1 MPSSW
6 VWAPV
11 VWLESDLELVGEAMG
26 PVGRRRDIYLDNTYL
41 DVKMVEMDSS
51 GIHLWLV
58 LMKAHRTLE
67 RYARCSIEPSGL
79 GLSDFA
85 ILELLLHR
93 GQQPVN
99 AIGRRVDLT
108 SGAIT
113 SAVDRLEAQGLV
125 VRTAD
130 AEDRRTR
137 FVSLT
142 PKGTARIREV
152 FGAHKQAMEGAI
164 TSLTKAERETFI
176 DLVKKLGRSAEGQF
190 AKGSKS

>member
-1 MPSSW
+1 MP
-6 VWAPV
+6 
-11 VWLESDLELVGEAMG
+11 
-26 PVGRRRDIYLDNTYL
+26 R
-41 DVKMVEMDSS
+41 MDSS
-51 GIHLWLV
+51 GTHLWLV
-58 LMKAHRTLE
+58 LMKADGTLE
-67 RYARCSIEPSGL
+67 RQARRSIEPLELCS
-79 GLSDFA
+79 SDFA

-93 GQQPVN
+93 GQQPVS

-152 FGAHKQAMEGAI
+152 FGIHKRAI
-164 TSLTKAERETFI
+164 EAATRGLATAERETLI
-176 DLVKKLGRSAEGQF
+176 TLIRKPGRAAEEQL
-190 AKGSKS
+190 ARDDEE

>member
-1 MPSSW
+1 
-6 VWAPV
+6 
-11 VWLESDLELVGEAMG
+11 
-26 PVGRRRDIYLDNTYL
+26 
-41 DVKMVEMDSS
+41 MVEMDST

-58 LMKAHRTLE
+58 LMKAYRTLA
-67 RYARCSIEPSGL
+67 RHARCSIAPMGL
-79 GLSDFA
+79 GSSDFA
-85 ILELLLHR
+85 ILELLLHK

-113 SAVDRLEAQGLV
+113 SAVDRLETQGLV

-152 FGAHKQAMEGAI
+152 FGVHKRAMEGV
-164 TSLTKAERETFI
+164 TSSLTTAERETLI
-176 DLVKKLGRSAEGQF
+176 SLIKKLGRAAEDHLS
-190 AKGSKS
+190 KGSES

>member
-1 MPSSW
+1 
-6 VWAPV
+6 
-11 VWLESDLELVGEAMG
+11 
-26 PVGRRRDIYLDNTYL
+26 
-41 DVKMVEMDSS
+41 MVEMDSS

-130 AEDRRTR
+130 AKDRRTR
-137 FVSLT
+137 LVSLT
-142 PKGTARIREV
+142 PKGTTLIRKV
-152 FGAHKQAMEGAI
+152 FGVHKRAMEGATI
-164 TSLTKAERETFI
+164 SLTAAERETLI
-176 DLVKKLGRSAEGQF
+176 NLIRKLGRAAEEKL
-190 AKGSKS
+190 AKRNE

>member
-1 MPSSW
+1 
-6 VWAPV
+6 
-11 VWLESDLELVGEAMG
+11 
-26 PVGRRRDIYLDNTYL
+26 
-41 DVKMVEMDSS
+41 MDSS

-58 LMKAHRTLE
+58 LMKAYRTLK
-67 RYARCSIEPSGL
+67 RRARCSIEPSGL
-79 GLSDFA
+79 GMSDFA

-93 GQQPVN
+93 GRQPVN

-125 VRTAD
+125 VRAAD
-130 AEDRRTR
+130 TEDRRTR

-152 FGAHKQAMEGAI
+152 FEFHKEAMQSATG
-164 TSLTKAERETFI
+164 SLTKAERETLI
-176 DLVKKLGRSAEGQF
+176 KLIKKLGRDAEEQF
-190 AKGSKS
+190 RKQGEE

>member
-1 MPSSW
+1 
-6 VWAPV
+6 
-11 VWLESDLELVGEAMG
+11 
-26 PVGRRRDIYLDNTYL
+26 
-41 DVKMVEMDSS
+41 MDSS

-58 LMKAHRTLE
+58 LMKAYRTLE
-67 RYARCSIEPSGL
+67 RHARRSIEPLGL
-79 GLSDFA
+79 GSSDFA

-93 GQQPVN
+93 GQQAVN

-113 SAVDRLEAQGLV
+113 SAVDRLAAQGLV

-142 PKGTARIREV
+142 PKGTARIREG
-152 FGAHKQAMEGAI
+152 FGVHRLAMEGA
-164 TSLTKAERETFI
+164 TRGLTKTERKTLI
-176 DLVKKLGRSAEGQF
+176 NLIKKLGRAAEEQL
-190 AKGSKS
+190 AKSSQ

>member
-1 MPSSW
+1 MASSW
-6 VWAPV
+6 VCLPH
-11 VWLESDLELVGEAMG
+11 
-26 PVGRRRDIYLDNTYL
+26 RRRDIYLDNMYL
-41 DVKMVEMDSS
+41 DVKMCGMDSS

-58 LMKAHRTLE
+58 LMKAYRTLE

-85 ILELLLHR
+85 ILEMLLHR

-130 AEDRRTR
+130 SEDRRTR
-137 FVSLT
+137 LVSLT

-152 FGAHKQAMEGAI
+152 FGAHELAMEGV
-164 TSLTKAERETFI
+164 TCCLTKAEREALI
-176 DLVKKLGRSAEGQF
+176 NLIKKLGRGAEEQL
-190 AKGSKS
+190 AKASE

>member
-1 MPSSW
+1 M
-6 VWAPV
+6 
-11 VWLESDLELVGEAMG
+11 
-26 PVGRRRDIYLDNTYL
+26 YL
-41 DVKMVEMDSS
+41 DVKMVGMDSS
-51 GIHLWLV
+51 GMHLWLV

-67 RYARCSIEPSGL
+67 RHARRSIEPLGL
-79 GLSDFA
+79 GSSDFA

-93 GQQPVN
+93 GRQPVN

-152 FGAHKQAMEGAI
+152 FRGHKRAMEGA
-164 TSLTKAERETFI
+164 TRGLTTAERETLI
-176 DLVKKLGRSAEGQF
+176 NLIKKLGRAADEQL
-190 AKGSKS
+190 ARDDEE

>member
-1 MPSSW
+1 M
-6 VWAPV
+6 
-11 VWLESDLELVGEAMG
+11 
-26 PVGRRRDIYLDNTYL
+26 YL
-41 DVKMVEMDSS
+41 DVKMVEMDST

-58 LMKAHRTLE
+58 LMKAYRTLA
-67 RYARCSIEPSGL
+67 RHARCSIEPLGL
-79 GLSDFA
+79 GPSDFA
-85 ILELLLHR
+85 ILELLLHK

-152 FGAHKQAMEGAI
+152 FGAHKRAMEGV
-164 TSLTKAERETFI
+164 TSSLTKAERETLI
-176 DLVKKLGRSAEGQF
+176 NLIKKLGRGAEEHL
-190 AKGSKS
+190 AKGSKE

>member
-1 MPSSW
+1 M
-6 VWAPV
+6 
-11 VWLESDLELVGEAMG
+11 
-26 PVGRRRDIYLDNTYL
+26 YL

-58 LMKAHRTLE
+58 LMKAYRTLA
-67 RYARCSIEPSGL
+67 RHARCSIEPLGL
-79 GLSDFA
+79 GPTDFA
-85 ILELLLHR
+85 ILELLLHK

-113 SAVDRLEAQGLV
+113 SAVDRLEDQGLV

-137 FVSLT
+137 YVSLT

-152 FGAHKQAMEGAI
+152 FGAHKQAMEGI
-164 TSLTKAERETFI
+164 TNSLTKAERETLI
-176 DLVKKLGRSAEGQF
+176 NLIKKLGRGAEE
-190 AKGSKS
+190 

>member
-1 MPSSW
+1 M
-6 VWAPV
+6 
-11 VWLESDLELVGEAMG
+11 
-26 PVGRRRDIYLDNTYL
+26 YLDA
-41 DVKMVEMDSS
+41 KMVGMDSS
-51 GIHLWLV
+51 GMHLWLV
-58 LMKAHRTLE
+58 LMKAYRTLE
-67 RYARCSIEPSGL
+67 RQARRSIEPWGL
-79 GLSDFA
+79 CSSDFA

-93 GQQPVN
+93 GQQAVN

-142 PKGTARIREV
+142 PKGAERIREV
-152 FGAHKQAMEGAI
+152 LGVHKRAMEGV
-164 TSLTKAERETFI
+164 TRLLTTAERETLI
-176 DLVKKLGRSAEGQF
+176 SLIKKLGRAAEEQL
-190 AKGSKS
+190 ARTSE

>member
-1 MPSSW
+1 M
-6 VWAPV
+6 
-11 VWLESDLELVGEAMG
+11 
-26 PVGRRRDIYLDNTYL
+26 YL

-58 LMKAHRTLE
+58 VMKAYRSLE
-67 RYARCSIEPSGL
+67 RHALCSIEPLGL
-79 GLSDFA
+79 GTSDFA

-93 GQQPVN
+93 GRQPVN
-99 AIGRRVDLT
+99 AIGRRIDLT

-130 AEDRRTR
+130 TQDRRTR

-142 PKGTARIREV
+142 PKGTTRIREV
-152 FGAHKQAMEGAI
+152 FGVHKRAMETVTG
-164 TSLTKAERETFI
+164 SLTKAERETLI
-176 DLVKKLGRSAEGQF
+176 RLIKKLGRSAEERL
-190 AKGSKS
+190 AK

>member
-1 MPSSW
+1 
-6 VWAPV
+6 
-11 VWLESDLELVGEAMG
+11 
-26 PVGRRRDIYLDNTYL
+26 
-41 DVKMVEMDSS
+41 MDSS

-58 LMKAHRTLE
+58 FMKAHRTLG
-67 RYARCSIEPSGL
+67 RHARRSIEPLGL
-79 GLSDFA
+79 GPSDFA

-113 SAVDRLEAQGLV
+113 SAIDRLEAQGLV

-130 AEDRRTR
+130 TEDRRMR

-142 PKGTARIREV
+142 PKGSARIRQG
-152 FGAHKQAMEGAI
+152 FGVHKRAMERA
-164 TSLTKAERETFI
+164 TRSLTKTERETLI
-176 DLVKKLGRSAEGQF
+176 TLIKKLGRAAEDQL
-190 AKGSKS
+190 AKGSEL